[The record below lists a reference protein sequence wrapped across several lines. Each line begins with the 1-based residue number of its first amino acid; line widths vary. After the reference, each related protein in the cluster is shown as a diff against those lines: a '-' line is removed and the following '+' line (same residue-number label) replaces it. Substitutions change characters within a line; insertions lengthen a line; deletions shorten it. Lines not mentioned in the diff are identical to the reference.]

1 MQIIKFQKLNNNKY
15 KIIFKDH
22 PEITLYDDVILKF
35 NLLNHKSLTE
45 NEFIKI
51 KNFNNELESYY
62 KSLKYLT
69 FKMRTKK
76 EIITYLKKDNYSENI
91 INKTI
96 NRLEKEGYIDEKKY
110 IEYYI
115 KDQVNLTLNGPLK
128 IKNNLVNQDLDIYLI
143 EDKLSQISNDIWQEK
158 IVKIINKRLKVNK
171 NSEQIFKRKIKDY
184 LFKEGYSNEMTS
196 SLIQD
201 IKIEDSNNFN
211 KEANLIY
218 QKLQRKYEN
227 KEELIYYLKN
237 KLYTKG
243 YSIDQI
249 NDFIEKIK

>member
-1 MQIIKFQKLNNNKY
+1 
-15 KIIFKDH
+15 
-22 PEITLYDDVILKF
+22 
-35 NLLNHKSLTE
+35 
-45 NEFIKI
+45 
-51 KNFNNELESYY
+51 
-62 KSLKYLT
+62 
-69 FKMRTKK
+69 
-76 EIITYLKKDNYSENI
+76 
-91 INKTI
+91 
-96 NRLEKEGYIDEKKY
+96 
-110 IEYYI
+110 
-115 KDQVNLTLNGPLK
+115 
-128 IKNNLVNQDLDIYLI
+128 
-143 EDKLSQISNDIWQEK
+143 
-158 IVKIINKRLKVNK
+158 
-171 NSEQIFKRKIKDY
+171 
-184 LFKEGYSNEMTS
+184 MTS

>member
-128 IKNNLVNQDLDIYLI
+128 II
-143 EDKLSQISNDIWQEK
+143 
-158 IVKIINKRLKVNK
+158 
-171 NSEQIFKRKIKDY
+171 
-184 LFKEGYSNEMTS
+184 
-196 SLIQD
+196 
-201 IKIEDSNNFN
+201 
-211 KEANLIY
+211 
-218 QKLQRKYEN
+218 
-227 KEELIYYLKN
+227 
-237 KLYTKG
+237 
-243 YSIDQI
+243 
-249 NDFIEKIK
+249 